1 MPLAQWESHIRGK
14 CRGISPKRSVSRV
27 AAFCPCRRCTFSN
40 EVMICMIDGCIKK
53 QTRHSTGLSSCKHRN
68 KTCYLTVTSEGSFP
82 EVAVG
87 SVRPAGASLCEGSE
101 ASYSRKARFARSCSV
116 HVTFVRKDQMR
127 LQIVLRVCDPK
138 TGPGMWNISTY
149 ILLTCLVDTTWA

>member
-1 MPLAQWESHIRGK
+1 MTL
-14 CRGISPKRSVSRV
+14 
-27 AAFCPCRRCTFSN
+27 
-40 EVMICMIDGCIKK
+40 
-53 QTRHSTGLSSCKHRN
+53 
-68 KTCYLTVTSEGSFP
+68 EGSFP

-101 ASYSRKARFARSCSV
+101 VSYSRKARFARSCSV

-138 TGPGMWNISTY
+138 TGPGMWNNSTY
-149 ILLTCLVDTTWA
+149 ILLICSRRHKMGVILPQKTSSITCFYNVFNRIFYILETQSATNGRKSPPSLSPCTLRYPLVTKTWAM